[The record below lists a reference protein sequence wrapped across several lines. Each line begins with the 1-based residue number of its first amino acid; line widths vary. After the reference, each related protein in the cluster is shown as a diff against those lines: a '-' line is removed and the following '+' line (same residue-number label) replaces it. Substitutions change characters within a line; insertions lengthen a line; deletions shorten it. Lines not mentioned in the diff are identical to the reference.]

1 MIYNRATNGR
11 LYHPWSKS
19 YLRGLKDSKPHLLPW
34 KNTESRSIVRL
45 HSKMCSSYH
54 PFYFCSPCSEW
65 CWHVTTQVEEGTLVA
80 ADANLF
86 EPMLVDVDLAVF
98 VPHYH

>member
-1 MIYNRATNGR
+1 
-11 LYHPWSKS
+11 
-19 YLRGLKDSKPHLLPW
+19 
-34 KNTESRSIVRL
+34 
-45 HSKMCSSYH
+45 MCSSYH